1 MQWLRTLLVPTVF
14 ACCGVAFK
22 HYENESSQLRIPDDT
37 VSAQQKRH
45 LQESHRNALDKM
57 LQSQRDR
64 NRQLVELHQY
74 KLDAETIKQLKQALH
89 GKPKAKPKITLRT
102 DPKTTAVYGAP
113 VASFASAPKSKA
125 VSEPKGE
132 EEHWSPAFT
141 RSNYSSE
148 VLPGTTGLLPSAVD
162 VFKKSSLPGWEQSL
176 EKMASGWTEWW
187 SSEPT
192 AEVKDDFPHALDT
205 THRVAVAVTGHLR
218 TFILPGVYKAL
229 AKNVIQTAPGGPA
242 DVFLIGHTGT
252 FAKSP
257 DAKKHVAF
265 LNKQDLGE
273 HSSAVQKVLSY
284 RPLNIKY
291 KLISDGSCEALKNAW
306 KEDGIVM
313 NRHCRGTGLNSRSEG
328 IFMQVMWMDH
338 AFHKIRTSDTKYSLI
353 IRSRP
358 DVGVFAP
365 IDWRWS
371 IAPNKISIMKKDAGG
386 MADWF
391 FSFPTHFLE
400 SWWDEIAHVYVR
412 GAKNSPDYYMF
423 THHIKMVHVGRS
435 YFPAAIVRNSHELEC
450 FRLKYDVFEMKDCQ
464 KAEKSGYFIDDT
476 SASWFNP

>member
-1 MQWLRTLLVPTVF
+1 MQWLRALLVPVVF

-22 HYENESSQLRIPDDT
+22 HNENKSSQLRPDDI

-45 LQESHRNALDKM
+45 QQESQRHALDKM
-57 LQSQRDR
+57 LRSQRDR

-74 KLDAETIKQLKQALH
+74 KLDAKTIKELKQALH

-102 DPKTTAVYGAP
+102 VPKPTVVYGAP
-113 VASFASAPKSKA
+113 VVAFASAPKSKA
-125 VSEPKGE
+125 VSKPKGEE

-141 RSNYSSE
+141 RSHSSG
-148 VLPGTTGLLPSAVD
+148 VPPGTTGLLPRVVD
-162 VFKKSSLPGWEQSL
+162 VFKKSALPSWEQDL
-176 EKMASGWTEWW
+176 EKMASGWSEWW

-192 AEVKDDFPHALDT
+192 AKVKDDFPHALDSN
-205 THRVAVAVTGHLR
+205 HRVAVAVTGHLR

-242 DVFLIGHTGT
+242 DVFLIGHTGI

-273 HSSAVQKVLSY
+273 GSSAVQKILSY

-291 KLISDGSCEALKNAW
+291 KLITDGSCEALKDAW

-313 NRHCRGTGLNSRSEG
+313 NRHCRGTGLMTRNEG

-338 AFHKIRTSDTKYSLI
+338 AFHKIRTSDTKYSVI

-400 SWWDEIAHVYVR
+400 SWWDKIASVYLR

-423 THHIKMVHVGRS
+423 SHHIKMVHVGRS
-435 YFPAAIVRNSHELEC
+435 FFPAAIVRNPDEVEC
-450 FRLKYDVFEMKDCQ
+450 FRLKYDVFEMKDCE
-464 KAEKSGYFIDDT
+464 KAEKSGYFLDDAPT
-476 SASWFNP
+476 TWFEA